1 MATVGEGSVVDTL
14 KEAAGKVSAKV
25 SEVVG
30 GAQQYFNETA
40 EKLKSEGQSYAGAV
54 KEQASKAKE
63 MASRAETAVA
73 DKAHSLADRAS
84 AAADSTA
91 AKVEEAADRTAGK
104 ANDMAAVSV
113 EKIDVEMAAG
123 RAGTNIGT
131 LPAGTLPLN
140 AQVALL
146 QPVAGVI
153 FEQTSPES
161 RMGRGT
167 QGDASTWQQS
177 EVGPSDKYHQRS
189 SQEGV

>member
-1 MATVGEGSVVDTL
+1 MATVGEGGVVDTL

-63 MASRAETAVA
+63 MASRAETAVS
-73 DKAHSLADRAS
+73 DKAHSLVDRAS

-140 AQVALL
+140 AQ
-146 QPVAGVI
+146 
-153 FEQTSPES
+153 QTSLES